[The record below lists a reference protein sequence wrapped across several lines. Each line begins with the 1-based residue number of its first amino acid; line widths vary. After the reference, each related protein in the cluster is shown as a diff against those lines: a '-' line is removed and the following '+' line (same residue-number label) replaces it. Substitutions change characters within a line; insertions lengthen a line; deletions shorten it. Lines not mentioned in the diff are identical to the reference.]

1 MLNKIIG
8 VGSCKWDTYMSLTYK
23 ETQNLGDNLV
33 ESPL

>member
-8 VGSCKWDTYMSLTYK
+8 VGWDTYMSLTYK